1 MNVHVI
7 LITYAIDV
15 TPLIYKMDGPNV
27 TWHIF
32 VHSDRPEAKVC
43 LRIVVQNKIT
53 FYDHRQNRGLA
64 KSWNDGL
71 VAAYRDSADTVVIAN
86 DDILAT
92 YDDLMILAQGAVEHP
107 EAGIVVCEGFNVRM
121 DEQQQ
126 LQFAIPAI
134 NRSAL
139 EQIGYFDENFT
150 PIYFE
155 DTDYSRR
162 AALAGV
168 KFHNAGPTNII
179 HTGSATVATVDDLR
193 MQNNVTFQRNQAY
206 YAAKWG
212 GIPGKE
218 TYTYTFNDTR
228 FGLKITAED
237 RHHPYQEYDRQ
248 DVQEIV
254 KL

>member
-1 MNVHVI
+1 MQVHCV

-15 TPLIYKMDGPNV
+15 TPLIHKMDGPNV
-27 TWHIF
+27 TWHLF
-32 VHSDRPEAKVC
+32 THSSKPEALAC
-43 LRIVVQNKIT
+43 LRSIVKNKIT

-71 VAAYRDSADTVVIAN
+71 IAAYQDGADVVVIAN

-92 YDDLMILAQGAVEHP
+92 YDDLMILAQGAYEHQ
-107 EAGIVVCEGFNVRM
+107 ECGIVVCEGYNVRM
-121 DEQQQ
+121 DSHQQ
-126 LQFAIPAI
+126 LQFAIPAV
-134 NRSAL
+134 NRIAL
-139 EQIGYFDENFT
+139 EQIGYFDENLT

-168 KFHNAGPTNII
+168 KFHNAGKTGIV

-206 YAAKWG
+206 YQQKWG
-212 GIPGKE
+212 GSPGHE
-218 TYTYTFNDTR
+218 TFTYPFNDTR
-228 FGLKITAED
+228 FGLRITAAS
-237 RHHPYQEYDRQ
+237 RHHPYQEKDRQ
-248 DVQEIV
+248 DIQEIV